1 MANNKQ
7 LRLDVAQLTD
17 VGRKREHNEDN
28 MAYVIPKDQQVM
40 AKKGALFIVA
50 DGMGGHAAGEVAS
63 EIAVDTVSYVY
74 YQDESDDVSVSLL
87 HAIKRANAL
96 IHQRAAENM
105 LRSGMGTTCV
115 AAVLRGNM
123 AYIANVGDSRAYLVR
138 NGQVKQVSQ
147 DHSWVAEQVRAGL
160 LTEDQARTHA
170 QRNVIT
176 RSLGTQADVEIDVF
190 HEPLEEK
197 DSLVLCSDGL
207 SGLVSDDEIRRI
219 VDQSAPQES
228 VYHLVESANANGG
241 PDNITAIV
249 VSVLEVGLEP
259 PSVRHPAFVGGRESG
274 ENTAVLGLP
283 PTTSGALVPGMYSDN
298 RVPSSPS
305 HYSSGP
311 LPFSESITAPQPI
324 SKAAPS
330 KRGRLFYT
338 TLVLLLL
345 MLVVLAT
352 GGTYFYLHNT
362 IGANADQSISQSQA
376 LIRRAKS
383 EVATNPALALSHLA
397 AAQSNL
403 RGLQQNGSLTA
414 NQRQQVH
421 NLLQG
426 DVTTT
431 TQAAIASYNGRSS
444 ITSLPCTD
452 TPPVARLNVGTTDT
466 QTKATTIVQVPGKN
480 SILYTLGVENKLYR
494 VENNS
499 LIPVSLPASLKSAK
513 VVDITGNGTQL
524 VLLVAQSSSSGVTTY
539 SLVLL
544 TPELNTKVDTIP
556 ITSPFIKSGLAPTL
570 ISAVSPDI
578 YVLLASNST
587 QNSTTAIL
595 DYTPPAK
602 GARAPTPLVLGL
614 QGTLSFSQIV
624 ESMAAFPNH
633 QLFFL
638 SAAGLVQ
645 SVTLTN
651 ASNQEATNVL
661 LQKEIAQPLP
671 VSAKDF
677 TSTTP
682 VPTVTPGGTNALSIP
697 GTTLSDALAV
707 GMVNN
712 VSHLYI
718 MDVGLHRVLDL
729 VVADNAAGTSTP
741 TTGATPPSTSTTTV
755 GGGVT
760 GSVMLL
766 LARQYTSS
774 TLFAQVKSIAFDA
787 QSVQVD
793 VVTQNAS
800 QMNLISFSASSQIGC
815 A

>member
-1 MANNKQ
+1 MSNNKQ

-63 EIAVDTVSYVY
+63 EIAVDTVSYMY
-74 YQDESDDVSVSLL
+74 YQDESDDVSISLL

-138 NGQVKQVSQ
+138 KGQVKQVSQ

-190 HEPLEEK
+190 HEQLEEK

-207 SGLVSDDEIRRI
+207 SGLVSDDEIQRI

-249 VSVLEVGLEP
+249 VSVMEVGLEP
-259 PSVRHPAFVGGRESG
+259 PNVRHPAFVGGRESG
-274 ENTAVLGLP
+274 EDTAVLGLP
-283 PTTSGALVPGMYSDN
+283 PTTSGALAPGMYGDK
-298 RVPSSPS
+298 RVPSSPL

-311 LPFSESITAPQPI
+311 LPFSESITAPQPV
-324 SKAAPS
+324 SKAARS

-338 TLVLLLL
+338 TLVLFLLVL
-345 MLVVLAT
+345 IVLAT
-352 GGTYFYLHNT
+352 GGTYFYFHNT
-362 IGANADQSISQSQA
+362 TGANADQTISQSQN
-376 LIRRAKS
+376 LIREARS
-383 EVATNPALALSHLA
+383 EVATNPALALSHLGT
-397 AAQSNL
+397 AQNNL
-403 RGLQQNGSLTA
+403 RSLQQDGSLTA

-444 ITSLPCTD
+444 ITSLPCTN

-466 QTKATTIVQVPGKN
+466 QTKATTVVQVPGKD

-499 LIPVSLPASLKSAK
+499 LIPVILPASLNSAK
-513 VVDITGNGTQL
+513 VVDITSNGTQL
-524 VLLVAQSSSSGVTTY
+524 VLLVAQSSGSGATNY

-544 TPELNTKVDTIP
+544 TPGNPKVDTVP
-556 ITSPFIKSGLAPTL
+556 LTSPFIKSGLAPTL

-602 GARAPTPLVLGL
+602 GAHAPAPLVLGL

-624 ESMAAFPNH
+624 ESMVAFPNH

-645 SVTLTN
+645 SVTLVN
-651 ASNQEATNVL
+651 AGNQVATNVL
-661 LQKEIAQPLP
+661 VQKAIAQPLP

-677 TSTTP
+677 TWATP
-682 VPTVTPGGTNALSIP
+682 VPTVTSGGTNALSIP
-697 GTTLSDALAV
+697 GTTLSHSLAV
-707 GMVNN
+707 GTVNN

-741 TTGATPPSTSTTTV
+741 TNGAAPASTSTTTV

-766 LARQYTSS
+766 LERQYTSS
-774 TLFAQVKSIAFDA
+774 TLFTQVKSIAFDA
-787 QSVQVD
+787 HSVQVD

-800 QMNLISFSASSQIGC
+800 QMNLISFSTSSQIGC

>member
-1 MANNKQ
+1 MSNNKQ

-63 EIAVDTVSYVY
+63 EIAVDTVSYMY
-74 YQDESDDVSVSLL
+74 YQDESDDVSISLL

-138 NGQVKQVSQ
+138 KGQVKQVSQ

-190 HEPLEEK
+190 HEQLEEK

-207 SGLVSDDEIRRI
+207 SGLVSDDEIQRI

-249 VSVLEVGLEP
+249 VSVMEVGLEP
-259 PSVRHPAFVGGRESG
+259 PHVRHPAFVGGRESG
-274 ENTAVLGLP
+274 EDTAVLGLP
-283 PTTSGALVPGMYSDN
+283 PTTSGVLMPGVHSDN
-298 RVPSSPS
+298 RVPSSPL

-324 SKAAPS
+324 SKAARS

-338 TLVLLLL
+338 TLVLFLLVL
-345 MLVVLAT
+345 IVLAT
-352 GGTYFYLHNT
+352 GGTYFYFHNT
-362 IGANADQSISQSQA
+362 TGANTDQTISQSQN
-376 LIRRAKS
+376 LISEARS

-397 AAQSNL
+397 TAQSNL
-403 RGLQQNGSLTA
+403 RSLQQDGSLTA
-414 NQRQQVH
+414 SQHQQVH

-426 DVTTT
+426 DVATT

-444 ITSLPCTD
+444 ITSLPCTN

-466 QTKATTIVQVPGKN
+466 QTKATTVVQVPGKD

-499 LIPVSLPASLKSAK
+499 LIPVILPAPLNSAK
-513 VVDITGNGTQL
+513 VVDITSNGTQL
-524 VLLVAQSSSSGVTTY
+524 VLLVAQSSGSGVTNY

-544 TPELNTKVDTIP
+544 TPGNPKVDTVP
-556 ITSPFIKSGLAPTL
+556 LTSPFIKSGLAPTL

-602 GARAPTPLVLGL
+602 GAHAPAPLVLGL

-624 ESMAAFPNH
+624 ESMVAFPNH

-645 SVTLTN
+645 SVTLVN
-651 ASNQEATNVL
+651 AGNQVATNVL
-661 LQKEIAQPLP
+661 VQKAIAQPLP

-677 TSTTP
+677 TWATP

-697 GTTLSDALAV
+697 GTTLSHSLAV
-707 GMVNN
+707 GTVNN

-741 TTGATPPSTSTTTV
+741 TNGAAPASTSTTTV

-766 LARQYTSS
+766 LERQYTSS
-774 TLFAQVKSIAFDA
+774 TLFTQVKSIAFDA
-787 QSVQVD
+787 HSVQVD

-800 QMNLISFSASSQIGC
+800 QMNLISFSTSSQIGC